1 MPFSPLLRFLEST
14 GRTPIAAEID
24 TGIGLIERFSQALLA
39 QGYLSSTVRAY
50 RGKCRHFIVW
60 LYLSGIPIS
69 TADGNVR
76 NRFLDHDCACGRPIF
91 FRKPGCFNAS
101 GRDGYR
107 IGKFLDFLASE
118 GVVEG
123 KAHPP
128 RPEKP
133 DGHLAAFL
141 DWLRRHRG
149 VGEQTLSNYR
159 RFVSALLLDLGDDP
173 GRYDAAMIRDAL
185 LRRVKTGSR
194 GQARNLT
201 VSLRMYLR
209 YLASVG
215 HCPPGLVHAVPTIP
229 ERSRSTLPRY
239 VSSDDIERTI
249 ASCDATTA
257 TGSRDKAVL
266 LLLARLALRAG
277 DVANLRLT
285 DIDWNEA
292 TISVSGKSRSRMRLP
307 LPQDVGDALKD
318 YVLHVRPRVVEE
330 KVFLRALAPRH
341 LPVGGSGA
349 VSSIARRALERAG
362 IERAGLPAAHTF
374 RHAAADESAAVRRSA
389 GSCRRP
395 SAAPVPKTTAIY
407 AKSRCSNAPRSDPAL
422 ADRGRFE
429 MMLMEQVE
437 RYVALK
443 RALGLSYAEP
453 AQLLRTY
460 AAQADAHGDTFVIG
474 ATVLDWASRT
484 SSNRQ
489 ARKRLCVVRGFAAM
503 LHAED
508 PRHEVPSADYFGK
521 RATRRKAPNLLSPG
535 QLGRIMDAALAL
547 PPPARSRR

>member
-1 MPFSPLLRFLEST
+1 MDSSRHGAFASENETGARQFISRYNDHLRGLNPSASTVSDRMTTARHFVFWLDANGLDIDAVDARVANRFLSHDCDCPAPHGYSEHCFKRRGCLLFPLLRFLEST

-173 GRYDAAMIRDAL
+173 ERYDAATIRDAL

-209 YLASVG
+209 YLASAG
-215 HCPPGLVHAVPTIP
+215 QCPPGLVHAVPTIP
-229 ERSRSTLPRY
+229 DRSRSTLPRH
-239 VSSDDIERTI
+239 VSGDDIERTI

-292 TISVSGKSRSRMRLP
+292 TIRVSGKSRSRMRLP

-349 VSSIARRALERAG
+349 VSSIARRALTRAG

-374 RHAAADESAAVRRSA
+374 RHAAATNLLRS
-389 GSCRRP
+389 G
-395 SAAPVPKTTAIY
+395 APLEVVGALLRHQSPKTTAIY
-407 AKSRCSNAPRSDPAL
+407 AKVDVR
-422 ADRGRFE
+422 
-429 MMLMEQVE
+429 MLRE
-437 RYVALK
+437 
-443 RALGLSYAEP
+443 
-453 AQLLRTY
+453 
-460 AAQADAHGDTFVIG
+460 VIQPWPIAG
-474 ATVLDWASRT
+474 GS
-484 SSNRQ
+484 
-489 ARKRLCVVRGFAAM
+489 K
-503 LHAED
+503 
-508 PRHEVPSADYFGK
+508 
-521 RATRRKAPNLLSPG
+521 
-535 QLGRIMDAALAL
+535 
-547 PPPARSRR
+547 